1 MPTKHKGIAG
11 QIEEEAISVKALTL
25 LFSVAS

>member
-1 MPTKHKGIAG
+1 MLTKHKGIAG
-11 QIEEEAISVKALTL
+11 QIQEEAVSLKTLTL